1 MQQVLSVSLTKNN
14 ASATAI
20 EKTLTYIE
28 FSRLVIS
35 LDASSRCWPKI
46 VSHFHALGVSCG
58 HIRDPWLENLGVRF
72 LRLIII
78 KYTFG
83 AN

>member
-1 MQQVLSVSLTKNN
+1 MQRVLSVSLTKNN

-46 VSHFHALGVSCG
+46 VSHFHALGVRCC
-58 HIRDPWLENLGVRF
+58 
-72 LRLIII
+72 
-78 KYTFG
+78 
-83 AN
+83 